1 MEYKTILIPHDG
13 SKFSDKAVD
22 VAIELAMISKES
34 HVILL
39 HVMPNPNPVASIKTD
54 SFT

>member
-22 VAIELAMISKES
+22 VAIELAMITRVPCNTFTCYARDPDAVSS
-34 HVILL
+34 R
-39 HVMPNPNPVASIKTD
+39 KTD